1 MNGGEEEHITK
12 FWKDLYVGDFV
23 KITDREVKPNIFKL
37 PKEIKINFIDVSS

>member
-23 KITDREVKPNIFKL
+23 KITDKEVKQNILNLTKKL
-37 PKEIKINFIDVSS
+37 K